1 MRYIDEIY
9 LILDVQPRSWKCLAF
24 VGERERRK
32 EREREREIKASATLA
47 AEFLGEY
54 LVQHAR
60 IAKREKKEEEGERG
74 KLKTQVPP
82 SY

>member
-1 MRYIDEIY
+1 M
-9 LILDVQPRSWKCLAF
+9 PCLRRR
-24 VGERERRK
+24 ERERRK

-47 AEFLGEY
+47 AEFLGEEY

>member
-1 MRYIDEIY
+1 M
-9 LILDVQPRSWKCLAF
+9 PCLRRR
-24 VGERERRK
+24 ERERRK